1 MHMMSKYIVLGIVGA
16 LMLTGASGLAH
27 AETPVSTVE
36 MNVYYHQVNERIS
49 LFLISLHISDCSTQT
64 PQTRLFLALR
74 DDAQACDPNNT
85 IRSVELTGILKH
97 LINSLLERRVNN
109 SESWL
114 LLWHGEI
121 PLTFADSFTLQIGS
135 SLVTLIRPSQ
145 IEPDGTSPIVIEIRP
160 SQIEPD

>member
-49 LFLISLHISDCSTQT
+49 FFLISIHISDYSTQA
-64 PQTRLFLALR
+64 PQTRLFLAVC
-74 DDAQACDPNNT
+74 DDAQADLNST